1 MFHCFWLLLL
11 LAAPSYQ
18 VGSQLGERDLPNL
31 NAAQISALV
40 AFPDPVRSVD
50 PSNPDSHLSKI
61 LIPRAGAPIN
71 DY

>member
-1 MFHCFWLLLL
+1 MLHRLWLLLL

-18 VGSQLGERDLPNL
+18 VGSHLGERDLPIL
-31 NAAQISALV
+31 DAAQISALV
-40 AFPDPVRSVD
+40 AFPDPVRSID